1 MAYTIGLGPI
11 AARRAGSTP
20 ALPTNFWAVSSAGRA
35 SASQAEGRRF
45 ESGTVHHS
53 SLPANS
59 RSYGRSLTASKANIF
74 KMNKSFTIHD
84 LPSDE
89 RPRERLVKFGEHAL
103 SVQELLQLILGRGV
117 AGESVAVTSQK
128 LLTQFGSLQK
138 LAEASIE
145 ELSLI
150 KGIGLAKAAQIKA
163 VFEIG
168 RRLSTQ
174 ILPYK
179 SKEIA
184 NPKNV
189 YKLIKNKLKNY
200 HKEHFY
206 IITLDSRNWSI
217 AEVSIGSLNAS
228 VVHPRE
234 AFAEAI
240 KNNAASV
247 IFAHNHPS
255 GDPEPSEDDLEI
267 TKKLVE
273 SGKILGIE
281 VVDHV
286 IVVKD
291 DFFSFKKKGLV

>member
-1 MAYTIGLGPI
+1 M
-11 AARRAGSTP
+11 
-20 ALPTNFWAVSSAGRA
+20 
-35 SASQAEGRRF
+35 
-45 ESGTVHHS
+45 
-53 SLPANS
+53 
-59 RSYGRSLTASKANIF
+59 SKA
-74 KMNKSFTIHD
+74 FTIHD

-291 DFFSFKKKGLV
+291 DFFSFKEKGLV